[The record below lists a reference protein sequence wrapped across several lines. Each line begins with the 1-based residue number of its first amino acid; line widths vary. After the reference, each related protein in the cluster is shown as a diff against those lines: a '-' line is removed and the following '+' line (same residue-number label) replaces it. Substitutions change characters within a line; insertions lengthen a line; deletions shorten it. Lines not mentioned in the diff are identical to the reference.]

1 MNLQKCI
8 CVFWRSHFVSWIL
21 GFGFGDVVKKIS
33 EKKTE
38 KQPKRKNKYIAYRGL
53 ILYYHRGEG
62 LPRGNSGNFFS
73 LLLKV
78 VPDFQETNVYEPNF
92 ATFFW

>member
-8 CVFWRSHFVSWIL
+8 CVFWRSHFVSGIL
-21 GFGFGDVVKKIS
+21 RFGFGDVVKKIS

-53 ILYYHRGEG
+53 ILYYHKGKG
-62 LPRGNSGNFFS
+62 PLGGTLANFFQPIFGVRS
-73 LLLKV
+73 RFSRHKRL
-78 VPDFQETNVYEPNF
+78 
-92 ATFFW
+92 